1 MADNYLQ
8 FSERIEVPAAQM
20 QQADEIIKRVEAKIE
35 AEDEY
40 FGVCV
45 ELERGGIWLY
55 ADEHGDTDHLEA
67 LARALVEEL
76 EIDEPFTASWS
87 YTCSKPRIGEFGGGA
102 MVVRRGYETLWA
114 DAESTVGAMDR
125 KRILA
130 EENKTDDK

>member
-8 FSERIEVPAAQM
+8 FSEFIEVPAAQHP
-20 QQADEIIKRVEAKIE
+20 QADAIIKRVKAKIE

-45 ELERGGIWLY
+45 ELEHRGVWLY

-67 LARALVEEL
+67 LVRALVEEL
-76 EIDEPFTASWS
+76 EIDEPFTCAWS

-114 DAESTVGAMDR
+114 DAESAVDEMDR

-130 EENKTDDK
+130 EEAR